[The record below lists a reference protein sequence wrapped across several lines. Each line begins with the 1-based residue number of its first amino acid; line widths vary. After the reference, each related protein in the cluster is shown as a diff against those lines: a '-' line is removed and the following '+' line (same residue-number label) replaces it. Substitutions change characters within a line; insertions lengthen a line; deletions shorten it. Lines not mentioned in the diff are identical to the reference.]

1 MARTAA
7 LKRSRARNPDYFL
20 LAIFVILV
28 IFGLAMLASASSD
41 LGKTQFNNS
50 YYYLEHQILYGL
62 LVGLVGAFIFYKI
75 DYQRLKK
82 IAFVLLLISVIF
94 LVLVFTPLGSMVNST
109 NRWLRFG
116 PFSFQPAEL
125 MKLTFIIYLAAWL
138 SNAKFKRATDFQSG
152 LLPFALV
159 SGIIGAL
166 LILQPATSTVAILL
180 GAGLTVYF
188 MSGAPLKYIAI
199 IIVSAVV
206 IVGVVIYA
214 TPYRRARISGYLDKG
229 QNLQGQNYQ
238 VNQGLIAIGS
248 GGLVGV
254 GYGQSATKAN
264 YLPTPI
270 DDSIF
275 AVIAEEL
282 GFVGASFLIVL
293 FALLSFRMFWLARKI
308 GDQFGRL
315 LLIGFGTVIAL
326 QAFVNMAS
334 ISGVIPLTGVPL
346 PFVSYGGTAFA
357 IFITMAGISLNVSK
371 YA

>member
-20 LAIFVILV
+20 LAIFVILIV
-28 IFGLAMLASASSD
+28 FGLAMLASASSD

-50 YYYLEHQILYGL
+50 YYYLEHQIVYGL
-62 LVGLVGAFIFYKI
+62 LLGLVGAFVCYKI
-75 DYQRLKK
+75 EYQNFKK
-82 IAFVLLLISVIF
+82 IAFILLLISVVF
-94 LVLVFTPLGSMVNST
+94 LIMVFTPLGTMVNST

-116 PFSFQPAEL
+116 PLTFQPAEL

-152 LLPFALV
+152 LLPFLLV

-166 LILQPATSTVAILL
+166 LILQPATSTVMILL
-180 GAGLTVYF
+180 GTGLIVYF
-188 MSGAPLKYIAI
+188 VSGAPWKYIGI
-199 IIVSAVV
+199 IIVSGLL

-214 TPYRRARISGYLDKG
+214 TPYRRARITGFLDKS

-248 GGLVGV
+248 GGLFGA
-254 GYGQSATKAN
+254 GYGQSATKTS

-282 GFVGASFLIVL
+282 GFIGASFVVVL
-293 FALLSFRMFWLARKI
+293 FALLAFRMFWLARKV

-315 LLIGFGTVIAL
+315 LLVGFGTVITL
-326 QAFVNMAS
+326 QAFTNMAS

-357 IFITMAGISLNVSK
+357 IFVTMAGISLNVSQ